1 MVKKQITKKA
11 VSKKTLSQ
19 AEGFEPMKMTFAVS
33 ATAVVSL
40 TLMALIAM
48 S

>member
-11 VSKKTLSQ
+11 TRKKTLTQ

-33 ATAVVSL
+33 ATAVISL